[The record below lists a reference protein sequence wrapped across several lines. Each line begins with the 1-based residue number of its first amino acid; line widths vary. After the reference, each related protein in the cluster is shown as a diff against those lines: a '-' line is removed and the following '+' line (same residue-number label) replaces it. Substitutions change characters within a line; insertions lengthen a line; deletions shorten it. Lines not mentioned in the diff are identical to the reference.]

1 MSIISISI
9 SMLTDKAKTVLD
21 DMVKEFNI
29 DKNSEDYTS
38 ILSIL
43 ILHQEDVSKEV
54 VLKAHSELVEPY
66 EITEFEKIAVD
77 RLYS

>member
-66 EITEFEKIAVD
+66 KITEFEKIAVD